1 MRGPECHFDEGCGWN
16 SACAPALEEAR
27 AIPCLTREFT
37 GFWIRATALPPPN
50 SSGPLVGELE
60 HCLFATV
67 EAETAIVWSGV
78 ARRAEDSRPYRVVAV
93 VHDYDLDPI

>member
-1 MRGPECHFDEGCGWN
+1 M
-16 SACAPALEEAR
+16 
-27 AIPCLTREFT
+27 
-37 GFWIRATALPPPN
+37 PPPN

-93 VHDYDLDPI
+93 VHDYDLDPICREDGNEQDEEEEGMQGSWHLL